1 MTSDDWCLDILPPS
15 QRWLWDELV
24 DVPPE
29 FTLYGG
35 TAIALYLG
43 HRQSVDFDFFS
54 FQDCDP
60 EALLRRIPFLQGARV
75 TQQSPNTLNCLV
87 ERGGNVQISFFGVT
101 GLRRIEA
108 PNVAED
114 NNVKI
119 ATLIDLAGMKAAVVQ
134 KRAQAKDYIDLST
147 MIERNAVDL
156 STALAAACVIYGPSF
171 NPEQTLKALSFYG
184 DGNLK
189 LVTPQQKECLIQAVR
204 AVDLRH
210 VSELEHR
217 LTPIDQKGLG
227 P

>member
-1 MTSDDWCLDILPPS
+1 MKSDDWRLDILPPS
-15 QRWLWDELV
+15 QRRLWDELI
-24 DVPPE
+24 DIPPK

-54 FQDCDP
+54 FQDFDP

-75 TQQSPNTLNCLV
+75 TQQAPNTLNCLI
-87 ERGGNVQISFFGVT
+87 ERGKNVQISFFGVR
-101 GLRRIEA
+101 GLRSIEA

-114 NNVKI
+114 NNVKV

-147 MIERNAVDL
+147 MIERDAVDL
-156 STALAAACVIYGPSF
+156 PTALAAACVIYGPSF
-171 NPEQTLKALSFYG
+171 NPELTLKALSFYG
-184 DGNLK
+184 DGNLE
-189 LVTPQQKECLIQAVR
+189 LVTPQQKECLLQAVR
-204 AVDLRH
+204 TVDLQH

-217 LTPIDQKGLG
+217 LTPIDRKGLD